1 MRVTMLSTLCCRCC
15 SSSGPSDAQTSR
27 QPRDAR
33 AQQLSVDAIEAR
45 ERCSQQARLEV
56 PVLTD
61 DERSEPEQPAHRNLC
76 ELRHQPRLPSVIA
89 TIRPA

>member
-1 MRVTMLSTLCCRCC
+1 MRVTTLSTLVLPLLLI
-15 SSSGPSDAQTSR
+15 SGPSDAQTSR

-33 AQQLSVDAIEAR
+33 AQQLSVAAIEAR

-61 DERSEPEQPAHRNLC
+61 DERRSQNNRRIAIYADCVRNLGF
-76 ELRHQPRLPSVIA
+76 
-89 TIRPA
+89 RP